1 MTEVAFHRGG
11 GRLLMALH
19 LRPWKVLMKSL
30 NVRKSLGVATV
41 LSLSLLGSLSSAAI
55 ASADETPDPSASVI
69 TSTSPEPDS
78 STSASQ
84 SAADETPAPS
94 SSPSASADDENAEIP
109 EGSVD
114 VVFSINGEKIKPGN
128 FAKVDQSNRTLRV
141 DYNLIVPEGVE
152 KFANSFFEGDVEWT
166 IVPAGTDPSDTDVEN
181 WHFHDFD
188 RKSSKGSFEV
198 NLAKLTPNKH
208 YDLVLE
214 FGGRQAVDNGHG
226 TIDDLAFFGKTI
238 TLKDLCRDAKDSKKA
253 DTKTNKAAD
262 DDAEISIKGQT
273 NGAGVAAG
281 NKVGLPATGF

>member
-1 MTEVAFHRGG
+1 
-11 GRLLMALH
+11 
-19 LRPWKVLMKSL
+19 MKSL

-152 KFANSFFEGDVEWT
+152 KFANSFLKAT
-166 IVPAGTDPSDTDVEN
+166 
-181 WHFHDFD
+181 
-188 RKSSKGSFEV
+188 SSGQSFQPV
-198 NLAKLTPNKH
+198 QIPPTRMSKTGIFMTSIGKAAKVHSKLTS
-208 YDLVLE
+208 L
-214 FGGRQAVDNGHG
+214 
-226 TIDDLAFFGKTI
+226 
-238 TLKDLCRDAKDSKKA
+238 S
-253 DTKTNKAAD
+253 
-262 DDAEISIKGQT
+262 
-273 NGAGVAAG
+273 
-281 NKVGLPATGF
+281 